1 MIKLTELAENIK
13 AIDEALKK
21 MGNIYLKVR
30 NYGNDI
36 KWNK

>member
-1 MIKLTELAENIK
+1 MTKRMELVENTK
-13 AIDEALKK
+13 AVDEALKK
-21 MGNIYLKVR
+21 RGNIYLKVR